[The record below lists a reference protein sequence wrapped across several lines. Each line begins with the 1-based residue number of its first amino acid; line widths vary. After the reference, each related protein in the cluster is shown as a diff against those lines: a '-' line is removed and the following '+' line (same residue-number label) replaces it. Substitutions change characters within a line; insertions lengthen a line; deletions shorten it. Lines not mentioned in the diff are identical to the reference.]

1 MRRVIS
7 AVVVAAGVLALCLLV
22 PPWVR
27 QAAILLAAVYAC
39 REAVRM
45 AGAIC
50 APQNEPGEPESRNI
64 QIPGLV
70 VTILLMLLL
79 ASPGLPPTLFDW
91 LGWMGALTWFSIVP
105 ILLMMVIAIFA
116 LTLPAIP
123 QTLGW
128 LGAVSL
134 AAAWVGMPSLA
145 LLGLSSGENGGRIL
159 LFLLATVMVGEA
171 GAFFGGK
178 LVGGPRL
185 APSLSPGKTWAG
197 LVAQLVFG
205 AAAGAAA
212 VPLLSP
218 ELGPWAGAGLGAWLS
233 AAAALG
239 DLFESFWKRA
249 AGRKDSGRIIPGHGG
264 LLDRIDGVLFGA
276 LALMPRPGVVVPI

>member
-7 AVVVAAGVLALCLLV
+7 ATVVAAGVLALCLLV

-27 QAAILLAAVYAC
+27 QLAILLAAVYAC

-45 AGAIC
+45 ARGIC
-50 APQNEPGEPESRNI
+50 SPGDGPVAGK
-64 QIPGLV
+64 IPGSGLV
-70 VTILLMLLL
+70 VTVLLMLLM
-79 ASPGLPPTLFDW
+79 ASLGMPGSLDW
-91 LGWMGALTWFSIVP
+91 LAAVPAVLLIVLGLYALS
-105 ILLMMVIAIFA
+105 
-116 LTLPAIP
+116 LPATP

-134 AAAWVGMPSLA
+134 AAAWIGLPAAA
-145 LLGLSSGENGGRIL
+145 LFALTAGEDGGQTL

-171 GAFFGGK
+171 GAFGGGK
-178 LVGGPRL
+178 LIGRRRL

-197 LVAQLVFG
+197 FVAQLVFG

-218 ELGPWAGAGLGAWLS
+218 ELGPWTGAALGAWLS

-264 LLDRIDGVLFGA
+264 LLDRIDGVLFAA
-276 LALMPRPGVVVPI
+276 LALMAAQAVVSF

>member
-7 AVVVAAGVLALCLLV
+7 ATVVAAGVLALCLLV

-50 APQNEPGEPESRNI
+50 APGNGSGESEGEA
-64 QIPGLV
+64 IPTSGLV
-70 VTILLMLLL
+70 VTVVLMLLV
-79 ASPGLPPTLFDW
+79 AGFGISSGPS
-91 LGWMGALTWFSIVP
+91 AVP
-105 ILLMMVIAIFA
+105 IAAMTILAVFA
-116 LTLPAIP
+116 FTLSATPRA
-123 QTLGW
+123 LGW
-128 LGAVSL
+128 LGAIVL
-134 AAAWVGMPSLA
+134 AALWIGLPAAA
-145 LLGLSSGENGGRIL
+145 LLSLNSGEGGGRVL

-171 GAFFGGK
+171 GAFVGGK
-178 LVGGPRL
+178 LIGGPRL
-185 APSLSPGKTWAG
+185 ASSLSPGKTWAG

-212 VPLLSP
+212 IPLLSP
-218 ELGPWAGAGLGAWLS
+218 ELGPPVGAALGAWLS

-264 LLDRIDGVLFGA
+264 LLDRVDGVLFAA
-276 LALMPRPGVVVPI
+276 LAYAAATVFTPL

>member
-7 AVVVAAGVLALCLLV
+7 AAVVALGTLALCLLV

-27 QAAILLAAVYAC
+27 QLAILLAAVYAC

-45 AGAIC
+45 AGAVQ
-50 APQNEPGEPESRNI
+50 APGGGAEGSADGKI
-64 QIPGLV
+64 SSSGLV
-70 VTILLMLLL
+70 VTTLLMLLVAAFGISSDPSAVPVAAMAVL
-79 ASPGLPPTLFDW
+79 AV
-91 LGWMGALTWFSIVP
+91 A
-105 ILLMMVIAIFA
+105 A
-116 LTLPAIP
+116 LTLPATP
-123 QTLGW
+123 RALGW
-128 LGAVSL
+128 LGAAAL
-134 AAAWVGMPSLA
+134 AALWIGLPAAALLA
-145 LLGLSSGENGGRIL
+145 LTAGENGGRVL

-178 LVGGPRL
+178 LIGGPRL

-197 LVAQLVFG
+197 FVAQLVVG
-205 AAAGAAA
+205 GAAGAAT
-212 VPLLSP
+212 VPLLP
-218 ELGPWAGAGLGAWLS
+218 AQFTPVAGAALGVWIS

-249 AGRKDSGRIIPGHGG
+249 ADRKDSGRIIPGHGG

-276 LALMPRPGVVVPI
+276 LALLAASVVLPL

>member
-7 AVVVAAGVLALCLLV
+7 AAVVALGTLALCLLV

-27 QAAILLAAVYAC
+27 QAAILLAAIYAC

-45 AGAIC
+45 AEAVR
-50 APQNEPGEPESRNI
+50 APDGGSAGSEGEQVPAS
-64 QIPGLV
+64 GLV
-70 VTILLMLLL
+70 VTVLLMLLVAAFGISSGPSAVPVAAMAVL
-79 ASPGLPPTLFDW
+79 AVSALALPATPRALAW
-91 LGWMGALTWFSIVP
+91 LGTA
-105 ILLMMVIAIFA
+105 
-116 LTLPAIP
+116 
-123 QTLGW
+123 
-128 LGAVSL
+128 SL
-134 AAAWVGMPSLA
+134 AALWIGLPAAALLA
-145 LLGLSSGENGGRIL
+145 LTAGANGGRVL
-159 LFLLATVMVGEA
+159 LFLLASVMVGEA

-178 LVGGPRL
+178 LIGGPRL

-197 LVAQLVFG
+197 FVAQLAVG
-205 AAAGAAA
+205 GAAGAAT
-212 VPLLSP
+212 VPLLSA
-218 ELGPWAGAGLGAWLS
+218 ELGPVAGAGLGVWIS

-276 LALMPRPGVVVPI
+276 LALLAASVVFPFSV

>member
-1 MRRVIS
+1 MRRVVS
-7 AVVVAAGVLALCLLV
+7 AAVVAAGTLVLCLFV

-27 QAAILLAAVYAC
+27 VLAILLAAVYAC

-45 AGAIC
+45 AGAILMPPNGT
-50 APQNEPGEPESRNI
+50 AGSEGGR
-64 QIPGLV
+64 IPTSGLV
-70 VTILLMLLL
+70 VTVVLTLLVTASGISSGPSALPL
-79 ASPGLPPTLFDW
+79 AA
-91 LGWMGALTWFSIVP
+91 MGVLAV
-105 ILLMMVIAIFA
+105 FA
-116 LTLPAIP
+116 LTLPA
-123 QTLGW
+123 TSRALGW
-128 LGAVSL
+128 LAAVALAGLWIGLPAGAL
-134 AAAWVGMPSLA
+134 LA
-145 LLGLSSGENGGRIL
+145 LNAGEDGGRVL

-171 GAFFGGK
+171 GAFGGGK
-178 LVGGPRL
+178 TIGGPRL

-197 LVAQLVFG
+197 LVAQLALG

-212 VPLLSP
+212 VPLLP
-218 ELGPWAGAGLGAWLS
+218 GEPGPGTGALLGAWTS

-276 LALMPRPGVVVPI
+276 LALAAAAIVVPL

>member
-7 AVVVAAGVLALCLLV
+7 ATVVAAGVLAVCLLV

-27 QAAILLAAVYAC
+27 QLAIVLAAVYAC

-50 APQNEPGEPESRNI
+50 APQNGPGEPENGG
-64 QIPGLV
+64 IPTSGLV
-70 VTILLMLLL
+70 VTVLLMLLV
-79 ASPGLPPTLFDW
+79 AGFGISSGPS
-91 LGWMGALTWFSIVP
+91 AVP
-105 ILLMMVIAIFA
+105 IAAMTILAVFA
-116 LTLPAIP
+116 LTLSATPRA
-123 QTLGW
+123 LGW
-128 LGAVSL
+128 LGAIAL
-134 AAAWVGMPSLA
+134 AALWIGLPAAA
-145 LLGLSSGENGGRIL
+145 LLRLNSGEGGGRVL
-159 LFLLATVMVGEA
+159 LFLLAAVMLGEA
-171 GAFFGGK
+171 GAFVGGK

-205 AAAGAAA
+205 AAAGAAV
-212 VPLLSP
+212 VPLLGP
-218 ELGPWAGAGLGAWLS
+218 ELGPWTGAALGAWLS

-264 LLDRIDGVLFGA
+264 LLDRIDGVLFAA
-276 LALMPRPGVVVPI
+276 LALMAAQAVVSF